1 MTPSLLQV
9 EEQALQLSPTERAK
23 LAELLWQSLD
33 ETTEEDV
40 AQAWHDELGHRVE
53 ALNAG
58 QCELIASDV
67 VINRLRQQLTRG

>member
-9 EEQALQLSPTERAK
+9 EEQALQLSPAERAK

-33 ETTEEDV
+33 EATEAEV

-53 ALNAG
+53 ALRAG
-58 QCELIASDV
+58 QSELMASDV